1 MENRSAYFVSF
12 KFLVL
17 FFDQQLVFGDLWLDR
32 AEMISTLVCVHRL
45 FLWTAETSLNNL
57 HHSVIPTFD
66 AVRRS
71 HLCELRLQFND
82 LLLINHLA
90 VWNNGHQVES
100 NLTLAVSGW
109 VQKQKCLNKK
119 KQFCRNITNSNQL
132 DAYFCILFSMTGR
145 TALIQSS
152 WSHAP
157 ENVTKSFKNTK
168 QLLKYKRFNVNSIY
182 PGLWVLHEVRPTH
195 KVGR

>member
-1 MENRSAYFVSF
+1 MDDHWWKSTYFVSF
-12 KFLVL
+12 QFLVL
-17 FFDQQLVFGDLWLDR
+17 FFDLELILGDLCLDR

-109 VQKQKCLNKK
+109 VQKQKCFNKT
-119 KQFCRNITNSNQL
+119 QFCTNIISNHISL
-132 DAYFCILFSMTGR
+132 TLTSVFFSQWR
-145 TALIQSS
+145 AVQH
-152 WSHAP
+152 WSNH
-157 ENVTKSFKNTK
+157 
-168 QLLKYKRFNVNSIY
+168 
-182 PGLWVLHEVRPTH
+182 PGYTH
-195 KVGR
+195 L